1 MKRHNPYRRDDC
13 LSLILVAISLAAMLI
28 ILAVASRSQAIAPI
42 RGENGKLI
50 VAQAAERKGPFMP
63 LTDEEYALICNV
75 IDLEAGGES
84 EQLQRAVCECILNRI
99 TCGHW
104 GSTVSDV
111 VWATDDRGI
120 YQFEVMYWIERA
132 QPSELTKRVVREVF
146 RDGPTI
152 PARVMFFRKDY
163 YHSTSWARAEF
174 SIGVVYFSSSKWLEV

>member
-1 MKRHNPYRRDDC
+1 MRKKD
-13 LSLILVAISLAAMLI
+13 IISIIATIISFIAMFM
-28 ILAVASRSQAIAPI
+28 ILAMASRSQAVAPI
-42 RGENGKLI
+42 RGENDKLI
-50 VAQAAERKGPFMP
+50 VAQVAERKEPYMP
-63 LTDEEYALICNV
+63 LTDEEYNLICRV
-75 IDLEAGGES
+75 ICLEAGGES
-84 EQLQRAVCECILNRI
+84 EQLQRAVAECILNRI

-111 VWATDDRGI
+111 VWATDDKGI

-132 QPSELTKRVVREVF
+132 CPSELTKRVVREVF

-152 PARVMFFRKDY
+152 PPRVMFFRKDY